1 MVPLPAIAFLCFKLA
16 SCIGPYFV
24 MLLFKDFIY
33 LSVFLEQERERVQ
46 ARAEGQRGKESAQA
60 DSMPSTEPSTRLS
73 PRPSDQDL
81 S

>member
-46 ARAEGQRGKESAQA
+46 ARAEGQRGKETPKPTPCRA
-60 DSMPSTEPSTRLS
+60 PSPARGSVPDRQIRT
-73 PRPSDQDL
+73 
-81 S
+81 